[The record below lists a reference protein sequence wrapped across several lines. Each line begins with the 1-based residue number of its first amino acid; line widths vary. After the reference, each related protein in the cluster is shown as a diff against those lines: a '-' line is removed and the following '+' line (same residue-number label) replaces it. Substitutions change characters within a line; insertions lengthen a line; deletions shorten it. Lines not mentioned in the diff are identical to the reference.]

1 MAEVQTIAA
10 TSRERAGKGTAR
22 AERRNGRIPAV
33 IYGNQENPII
43 ITVEQSIIEQQ
54 LLTSDFFIRLVDI
67 DVGGKIYR
75 VLPRDAQYHPV
86 TDKPLHVDFLHYS
99 RDRKLTVEIPVSFVN
114 ENESPGLKTG
124 GVLNIVRH
132 AVEISCVADEIPEGF
147 ELDLTG
153 LEVGDAL
160 HASALTL
167 PENVALTITDRNFT
181 IATISAPTVMPTEEE
196 ELEGEE
202 GLEGEGEEGEEGK
215 EGEEGVEGEDTGEA
229 KDETR
234 SDEGEKNKSKDR
246 KKNS

>member
-99 RDRKLTVEIPVSFVN
+99 RDRKLTVEIPVSFFN
-114 ENESPGLKTG
+114 ENESPVLKSG

-132 AVEISCVADEIPEGF
+132 AVEISCVADAIPERF

-181 IATISAPTVMPTEEE
+181 VATISAPTVMPIEEE
-196 ELEGEE
+196 ELEDEE
-202 GLEGEGEEGEEGK
+202 GLEGEGE

-229 KDETR
+229 KEETG
-234 SDEGEKNKSKDR
+234 SGEGEKNKSEDQ
-246 KKNS
+246 KKKS